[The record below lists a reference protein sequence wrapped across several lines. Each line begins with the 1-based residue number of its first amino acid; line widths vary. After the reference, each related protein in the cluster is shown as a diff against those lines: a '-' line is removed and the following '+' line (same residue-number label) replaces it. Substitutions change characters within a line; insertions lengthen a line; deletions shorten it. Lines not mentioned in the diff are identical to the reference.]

1 MKERSKKIV
10 GLTGKDEATMNF
22 VSRQAQEA
30 ILDPNLPEFY
40 KDYVLDVAVEA
51 LQRIGEKRHAYNAS
65 SIESRELKQ
74 PHTIYEAE
82 NERKNSPPV
91 IAELNDRLEK
101 DAPEEMEGSTVEG
114 IAAKVRINKNVLH
127 ELAKTD
133 SKFFGPLEKLKNVQE
148 KETLKTET
156 DEDTFVD
163 VMMITF
169 LLLEAKDQHS
179 KSEDQ

>member
-1 MKERSKKIV
+1 
-10 GLTGKDEATMNF
+10 MNF

-51 LQRIGEKRHAYNAS
+51 LQRIGEKRHAYDARPE
-65 SIESRELKQ
+65 ESRELKQ
-74 PHTIYEAE
+74 PHTVYEAKDE
-82 NERKNSPPV
+82 PKNPPPV
-91 IAELNDRLEK
+91 NEHLET
-101 DAPEEMEGSTVEG
+101 DAPEDMEGSTVEG

-148 KETLKTET
+148 KEPLKAET

-169 LLLEAKDQHS
+169 LLLEAKDRQS
-179 KSEDQ
+179 KSENQ